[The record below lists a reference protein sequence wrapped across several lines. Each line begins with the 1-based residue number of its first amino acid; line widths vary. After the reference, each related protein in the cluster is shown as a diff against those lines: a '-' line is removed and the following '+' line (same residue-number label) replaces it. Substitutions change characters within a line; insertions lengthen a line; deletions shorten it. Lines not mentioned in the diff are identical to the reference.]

1 MSARVAR
8 GSMDGIARSAGRL
21 AAAAQIAARTVL
33 PVDTNPVPGGW
44 THVTKVDPESE
55 KRLPLAYPLYLRH
68 TDAVSVGGS
77 RDVTARNTEL
87 TFDLLDHA
95 PVPAFHE
102 PSAPAHVTDGVRER
116 AAFVAIP
123 EVLNGETQALV
134 GQLGAGIEHV
144 RDELAPE
151 MIDRHLP
158 WAPARLRSALREF
171 AASWLLAS
179 ANFEA
184 YVIQNPDSA
193 AAREAGVDPEDVLAP
208 GEAGRRAAAAE
219 RRLGSEVLY
228 VEYSGTYGGEEGV
241 AVVEAVDDA
250 THWSRVWYGGGI
262 DSRESALR
270 MLEAGAD
277 AVVVGD
283 AFHDVAE
290 QEARLCEAAL
300 ADADLPLDSD
310 RPAVREWVTDR
321 RSEGDAAAGYLST
334 IPAVT
339 NPERRAGE
347 YLTAGVHARLGIE
360 RVARELDGDATETDL
375 REALR
380 RSVPGE
386 AEFADLGEDGRAFA
400 YESALAVLARRAGV
414 ESGSLPVDHLS
425 VASGR
430 AQDDGDVDP
439 PSSEATR

>member
-1 MSARVAR
+1 MSARVGR

-21 AAAAQIAARTVL
+21 GAAARIAARTFL
-33 PVDTNPVPGGW
+33 PVDTNPVPGEW

-77 RDVTARNTEL
+77 RDVTPRNTEL

-102 PSAPAHVTDGVRER
+102 PSAPAHVTDGTRER

-123 EVLNGETQALV
+123 EVLNGETQSLV
-134 GQLGAGIEHV
+134 GKLGAGIEHV

-158 WAPARLRSALREF
+158 WAPGRLRTALREF

-184 YVIQNPDSA
+184 YIIQNPDSA
-193 AAREAGVDPEDVLAP
+193 AAREAGVDAGDVLEP
-208 GEAGRRAAAAE
+208 DEAGRRAAAAE
-219 RRLGSEVLY
+219 RRLGSEILY
-228 VEYSGTYGGEEGV
+228 VEYSGTYGGDTGV
-241 AVVEAVDDA
+241 ATVEAVDDT

-290 QEARLCEAAL
+290 QEAALCETAL
-300 ADADLPLDSD
+300 DDLALDSD
-310 RPAVREWVTDR
+310 RPAVREWVADR
-321 RSEGDAAAGYLST
+321 RSEDDPAAGYLST

-339 NPERRAGE
+339 NPERRALE

-360 RVARELDGDATETDL
+360 SVARDLGDDATETDL

-425 VASGR
+425 VAPESESSGGER
-430 AQDDGDVDP
+430 
-439 PSSEATR
+439 PSSEATQ

>member
-1 MSARVAR
+1 MSTRVADA
-8 GSMDGIARSAGRL
+8 SMDGIARSAGRL
-21 AAAAQIAARTVL
+21 AAASRIAARTFL
-33 PVDTNPVPGGW
+33 PVDTNPVPGDW
-44 THVTKVDPESE
+44 THITKVDPESE

-77 RDVTARNTEL
+77 KDVTPRNTDL

-102 PSAPAHVTDGVRER
+102 PSAPAHVTDATRER

-134 GQLGAGIEHV
+134 GRLGAGIEHV

-158 WAPARLRSALREF
+158 WAPTRLRTALREF
-171 AASWLLAS
+171 AASWLLAT

-184 YVIQNPDSA
+184 YIIQNPDSA
-193 AAREAGVDPEDVLAP
+193 AAREAGVDATDVLDP
-208 GEAGRRAAAAE
+208 DEAGRRAAAAE
-219 RRLGSEVLY
+219 RRLGSEVVY
-228 VEYSGTYGGEEGV
+228 VEYSGTYGDDTGV
-241 AVVEAVDDA
+241 ATVKAVDDT

-262 DSRESALR
+262 DSREAALR

-290 QEARLCEAAL
+290 QEARLCAAAL
-300 ADADLPLDSD
+300 DDPDLPVDSD
-310 RPAVREWVTDR
+310 RGAVRDWVADR
-321 RSEGDAAAGYLST
+321 RDESDAAARYLST
-334 IPAVT
+334 IPTVT
-339 NPERRAGE
+339 DPGRRAEE

-360 RVARELDGDATETDL
+360 TVARELGEEAAEADL

-400 YESALAVLARRAGV
+400 YESALAVLARRTNV

-425 VASGR
+425 VAANAEPTPGEAER
-430 AQDDGDVDP
+430 A
-439 PSSEATR
+439 SEATR